1 MIELK
6 IDAQIC
12 SNQTVVD
19 TKACKSAFS
28 SSYLEM
34 FAPKKII
41 KIQIISSKELKRMNS
56 CPLSF
61 SHCSMFKHHS
71 FDVRRKSI
79 NVGSHMILKNS
90 IIELEMLI
98 PLG

>member
-19 TKACKSAFS
+19 TKACKSAFF

-79 NVGSHMILKNS
+79 NVGSHMILTNS